1 MELTLNIPDW
11 LKIPINI
18 LLPAVW
24 LVSGILLFLPD
35 TMLEQFYLLE
45 FCNEHGSKIGLA
57 FVISSALLFM
67 YAFFFV
73 KKLISAIIF
82 KLTFKWN
89 TMNRIS
95 EMNDAEKSIIVRLY
109 NSPGYSGQLDY
120 NQPIVQ
126 GLLARN
132 YIYMGSTQQVTT
144 YFDSNAIYANVTLQ
158 PFVYQTL
165 DHYRLKMEKVITKLE
180 KKMTKA
186 KKVEKKAKLDKEL
199 ADVRRIY
206 NLIYNGGY
214 C

>member
-1 MELTLNIPDW
+1 MEFTLNIPDW

-18 LLPAVW
+18 LLPALW

-35 TMLEQFYLLE
+35 TVLEQFYLLDL
-45 FCNEHGSKIGLA
+45 CNKHGSKIGLA
-57 FVISSALLFM
+57 FVVTSALLFM

-73 KKLISAIIF
+73 KKLISAIIY
-82 KLTFKWN
+82 KLTFKWK

-95 EMNDAEKSIIVRLY
+95 EMNDAEKGIIVRLY

-132 YIYMGSTQQVTT
+132 YIYMGGTQQVTA
-144 YFDSNAIYANVTLQ
+144 YLDSNAIYANVTLQ

-165 DHYRLKMEKVITKLE
+165 DHYQAKMEKIMSKLE
-180 KKMTKA
+180 KKISKGKKA
-186 KKVEKKAKLDKEL
+186 EKKSKLRKEL
-199 ADVRRIY
+199 SDLRGIY
-206 NLIYNGGY
+206 DLIYNGGIY
-214 C
+214 

>member
-1 MELTLNIPDW
+1 
-11 LKIPINI
+11 
-18 LLPAVW
+18 
-24 LVSGILLFLPD
+24 
-35 TMLEQFYLLE
+35 
-45 FCNEHGSKIGLA
+45 
-57 FVISSALLFM
+57 
-67 YAFFFV
+67 
-73 KKLISAIIF
+73 
-82 KLTFKWN
+82 
-89 TMNRIS
+89 MNRIS
-95 EMNDAEKSIIVRLY
+95 EMNDAEKGIIVRLY

-165 DHYRLKMEKVITKLE
+165 DHYRPKMEKVITKLE

-199 ADVRRIY
+199 ADMRRIY